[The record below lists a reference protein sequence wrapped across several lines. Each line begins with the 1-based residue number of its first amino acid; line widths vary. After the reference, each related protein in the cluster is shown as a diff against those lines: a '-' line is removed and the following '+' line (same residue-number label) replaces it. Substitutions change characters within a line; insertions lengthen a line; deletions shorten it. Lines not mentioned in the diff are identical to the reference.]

1 MNEETEYNK
10 GAKGRL
16 SWMIK
21 ILEILVVFAYLI
33 IGFGGIANASKQMNI
48 VGMFESVKTA
58 ITFLIIAIVIIS
70 ILCFV
75 PIFKSKSNVFLAIWN
90 IIWIGLLFY
99 SII

>member
-58 ITFLIIAIVIIS
+58 ITFLIIAIVIIFILRIYKYFYNNVKQIIPIS
-70 ILCFV
+70 I
-75 PIFKSKSNVFLAIWN
+75 
-90 IIWIGLLFY
+90 
-99 SII
+99 